1 MSIRSLDAVKT
12 GCSAKLQFRA
22 SLTAAKLEFRA
33 TFSKEMTEIMLS
45 TVLPLLVFWLFF
57 PIHTLSVTELATDAL
72 LIHAVVTPG
81 DTFKTVY
88 THSLELTPV
97 WEYFQ
102 IDADYEIVLTDTL
115 YESTGAGLPIP
126 IQGQDTFIKQGNQ
139 FHIFDIQ
146 RRLPSIA
153 LRVNSA
159 YNNRIILND
168 TLAIN
173 FSEML
178 GNTVVR
184 IETNEESLGVFL
196 LRCWSAN
203 TCLPSLIF

>member
-1 MSIRSLDAVKT
+1 
-12 GCSAKLQFRA
+12 
-22 SLTAAKLEFRA
+22 
-33 TFSKEMTEIMLS
+33 MLS

-57 PIHTLSVTELATDAL
+57 PIHTLSLTELSTHSIV
-72 LIHAVVTPG
+72 IHSPITPG

-88 THSLELTPV
+88 IHSLELTPV

-102 IDADYEIVLTDTL
+102 IDTDYEIVLTDTL

-126 IQGQDTFIKQGNQ
+126 IQGQDKFVKQGKQ

-146 RRLPSIA
+146 RRLPSIV

-168 TLAIN
+168 ALTFNL
-173 FSEML
+173 SERL

-184 IETNEESLGVFL
+184 IETGQESLGVFL
-196 LRCWSAN
+196 FRYWSAN
-203 TCLPSLIF
+203 FSLPSLQRLKQYLPTPAPSQEAGVLSSKKRVSLTGFPSLSGLCVHCSQP